1 MGNYTVPINKKQIDF
16 TKIYRDEYA
25 AASKS
30 GSCKVSEKN
39 QEYWGNEGT
48 QLEVVEVEA
57 DGQKVYRIDEIQADG
72 SRVGMGF
79 TTEDGI
85 QFENTVDS
93 GSDHKAMTIEEQMQ
107 ARADESTARAKMAIE
122 AQQKEKAWLQARAD
136 ESTAR
141 AKMAIEAQ
149 QKAVE
154 EVSQF
159 SDPISANNNTFVDV
173 SQFADPNNTK

>member
-30 GSCKVSEKN
+30 GSCKISDKN

-85 QFENTVDS
+85 QFENTADS
-93 GSDHKAMTIEEQMQ
+93 GSEHKAMTIEEQMQ
-107 ARADESTARAKMAIE
+107 ARADESIARAKMAIE
-122 AQQKEKAWLQARAD
+122 SQQQEKEAAKRQARIND
-136 ESTAR
+136 
-141 AKMAIEAQ
+141 IEAYAQLRGETQ

-159 SDPISANNNTFVDV
+159 D
-173 SQFADPNNTK
+173 DPNNTKYYI